1 MKFTVG
7 VASIVLGYALLY
19 QGMYMAQ
26 QYQPSTGK
34 FAGQGVPPLAVL
46 LGFSKPVTAKQT
58 FDTKVP
64 SAQAPFVWGS

>member
-1 MKFTVG
+1 MKFSLGVG
-7 VASIVLGYALLY
+7 VIVVGYALVY

-26 QYQPSTGK
+26 QYQPATGK

-46 LGFSKPVTAKQT
+46 LGLSKPVTAKET
-58 FDTKVP
+58 FDTQVP